1 MIAVL
6 SVIVFSSCTTVN
18 NNFYEQKDSAVSS
31 GSATIGETAPSSE
44 AATESKPT
52 EEKPAVSSA
61 PVDSTPQSTPKT
73 NTTKYD
79 DNTPFYGIWVYA
91 SKSYD
96 EAAETSDKVSSNGF
110 SAYVEDTIHWNN
122 LNSENWYVVTA
133 GKYASEDEANSELAN
148 VKKYYPDAY
157 VKYSG
162 DYNKASGFQPPFYG
176 IWVSASK
183 NYDDA
188 KKTAGELSLN
198 GFDGYIEDTTNW
210 SNLNSEKWYVVTAG
224 RYASEK
230 EANNKLAEVKKYYP
244 DAYVKYSGDY
254 GKY

>member
-1 MIAVL
+1 MRKALALLIAVL
-6 SVIVFSSCTTVN
+6 AAVVFSSCTYTTN
-18 NNFYEQKDSAVSS
+18 NYYEQKDA
-31 GSATIGETAPSSE
+31 AASSE

-52 EEKPAVSSA
+52 EQKPAVSSA
-61 PVDSTPQSTPKT
+61 PADSAPQSTPKT
-73 NTTKYD
+73 NTTKFD

-96 EAAETSDKVSSNGF
+96 EAADTSAKVSSNGF
-110 SAYVEDTIHWNN
+110 SAYVEDTTHWNN

-148 VKKYYPDAY
+148 VKKHYPDAY

-162 DYNKASGFQPPFYG
+162 DYIKASGYQPPFYG

-188 KKTAGELSLN
+188 TKTADKVSSY
-198 GFDGYIEDTTNW
+198 GFDGYVEDTTNW

-230 EANNKLAEVKKYYP
+230 EANNKLAEVKEYYP

-254 GKY
+254 TSD

>member
-1 MIAVL
+1 M
-6 SVIVFSSCTTVN
+6 
-18 NNFYEQKDSAVSS
+18 SS

>member
-1 MIAVL
+1 M
-6 SVIVFSSCTTVN
+6 
-18 NNFYEQKDSAVSS
+18 
-31 GSATIGETAPSSE
+31 IGETAPSSE

-224 RYASEK
+224 RYASESK
-230 EANNKLAEVKKYYP
+230 SIIPTLMSSIQAIMENIDGNSTSFSRTVVFDSHDK
-244 DAYVKYSGDY
+244 S
-254 GKY
+254 